1 LAPTLRDRARLA
13 FLLLA
18 RRHIRLLHVAANSD
32 TARITLQVLG
42 TRLESSLLMQR
53 DQGIRLH
60 KLKLRAQR
68 HEVVSTEAARIRQVV
83 PIVARA
89 FSLRPLV
96 HLIVV
101 ARVAF
106 TETTLNRQEV
116 AVALSALGGTDTLRA
131 PV

>member
-1 LAPTLRDRARLA
+1 
-13 FLLLA
+13 
-18 RRHIRLLHVAANSD
+18 
-32 TARITLQVLG
+32 
-42 TRLESSLLMQR
+42 MQR

-96 HLIVV
+96 HLIVT